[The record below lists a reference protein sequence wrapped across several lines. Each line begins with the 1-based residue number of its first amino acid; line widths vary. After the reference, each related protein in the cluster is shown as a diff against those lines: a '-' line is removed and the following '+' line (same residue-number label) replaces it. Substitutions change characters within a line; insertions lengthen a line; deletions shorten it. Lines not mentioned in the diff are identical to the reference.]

1 MRKIIQMTTPVSD
14 SNDPNLPLELA
25 IHKTSYLLTDLFLGE
40 GRPFRKAMEKKL
52 FKEDIENRR
61 IRFDVGGYAEYYKD
75 PETERMKMKYIVV
88 TGLWLWVTLK
98 EHRKDQS
105 GYDAL
110 QSMYMQGKLEEY
122 LHEQGVNMPSHKAD
136 ETERL
141 LTYLSQD
148 IPCVWDYF
156 RVDE

>member
-1 MRKIIQMTTPVSD
+1 MRKIIQMTRPVSD

-75 PETERMKMKYIVV
+75 LEAGRMEMKYIV

-98 EHRKDQS
+98 EHRKDLS
-105 GYDAL
+105 GYDVL

-122 LHEQGVNMPSHKAD
+122 LYEQGVNMPSQNAA